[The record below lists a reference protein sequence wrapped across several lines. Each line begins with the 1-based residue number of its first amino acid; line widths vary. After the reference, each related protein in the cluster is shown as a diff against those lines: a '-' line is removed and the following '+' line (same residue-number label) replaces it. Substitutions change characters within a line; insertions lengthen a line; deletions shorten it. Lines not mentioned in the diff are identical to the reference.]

1 MKIEDLPVIIKVL
14 TPLTFVRQAYLVY
27 CSDEGTVPYNAM
39 TLELVVDKLTFDDF
53 KDTKTILDLL
63 SSKIASQSLEDF
75 THSFY
80 HSYRNALRSHNTDLA
95 ELTREYRSRD
105 YHQIEVIS
113 PNVTMELDTFILNI
127 HLDDNYVELFDKVNW
142 STVLSIPLTLSNNSI
157 TNYIRKPMMP
167 IVQ

>member
-1 MKIEDLPVIIKVL
+1 MKIEDLPIVIEVL
-14 TPLTFVRQAYLVY
+14 APLTFVKKAYLVY
-27 CSDEGTVPYNAM
+27 CSDEGTIPYGAM
-39 TLELVVDKLTFDDF
+39 NLELVIDKYTFDDF
-53 KDTKTILDLL
+53 KDTKYVLDLL
-63 SSKIASQSLEDF
+63 SSKIALQSLEDF

-80 HSYRNALRSHNTDLA
+80 RSYRNALRSHNPDLV

-113 PNVTMELDTFILNI
+113 PNVIMEIDTFILSI

-142 STVLSIPLTLSNNSI
+142 ATVISVPLTLSNNSI